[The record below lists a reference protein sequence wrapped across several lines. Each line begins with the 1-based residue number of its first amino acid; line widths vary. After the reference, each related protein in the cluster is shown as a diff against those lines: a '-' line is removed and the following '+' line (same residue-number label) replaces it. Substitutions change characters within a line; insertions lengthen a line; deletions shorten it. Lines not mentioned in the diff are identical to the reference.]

1 MPNKEFMIIGGLN
14 EDVPL
19 KPTFLSTAYLVKE
32 VKIGSIDGMT
42 YFVPE
47 PISSMF
53 TKRGCFSGIYHEGNV
68 YVFGGI
74 NYSDRIMN
82 KSE

>member
-1 MPNKEFMIIGGLN
+1 MIIGGLN

-19 KPTFLSTAYLVKE
+19 KPTFLSTAYLLKE

-53 TKRGCFSGIYHEGNV
+53 T
-68 YVFGGI
+68 
-74 NYSDRIMN
+74 
-82 KSE
+82 